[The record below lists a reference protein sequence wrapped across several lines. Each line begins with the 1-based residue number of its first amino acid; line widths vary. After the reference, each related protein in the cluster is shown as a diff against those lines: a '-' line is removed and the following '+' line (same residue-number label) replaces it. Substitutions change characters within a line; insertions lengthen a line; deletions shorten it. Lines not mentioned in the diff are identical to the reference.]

1 MKPTANKIV
10 LQITETVLRVNAQ
23 GRWHGFIHF
32 SGHTDQIEV
41 YFHPV
46 STDYQ
51 QPAELWPE
59 SHRRA
64 THTALHLYGSEADML
79 RALHELHAFA
89 KEHLTSPKPGKE
101 AA

>member
-23 GRWHGFIHF
+23 GRWHGFFQF
-32 SGHTDQIEV
+32 SGHVELIDL
-41 YFHPV
+41 YFRPTG
-46 STDYQ
+46 TDYQ
-51 QPAELWPE
+51 QPERPPTCSRNAYTTPE
-59 SHRRA
+59 M
-64 THTALHLYGSEADML
+64 YDSEADML